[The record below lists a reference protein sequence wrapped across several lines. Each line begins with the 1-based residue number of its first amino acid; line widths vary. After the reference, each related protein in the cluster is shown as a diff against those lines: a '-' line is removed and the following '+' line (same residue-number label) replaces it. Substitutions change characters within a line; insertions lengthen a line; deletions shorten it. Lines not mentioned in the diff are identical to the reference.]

1 MRTDEEIG
9 YLKLIIQE
17 VRKDHP
23 TLSFRAMYY
32 KIQSQ
37 NIGRDRFELLC
48 KDLGFTV
55 SRKHNKH
62 RTTNS
67 TGVIRFDNLLEN
79 LVLDRINQAWSS
91 DITYFEISGVFYYI
105 TFILDCYSRLIIGHS
120 VSKRLLTEQ
129 TTLPALQ
136 MALKMRKNNIP
147 DGLIF
152 HSDGGGQYYDK
163 EFIKLTQK
171 YQMQNS
177 MCEMAYDNGKAERL
191 NGVIKNNY
199 LAYYTIKSF
208 DELVENVDRAVSLYN
223 NDRPHKSIKYKTP
236 IAFEKSL
243 LISHLQTKPKMKESF
258 EAKTQIYGVSNP
270 IKSVQTK
277 PQNQD
282 VFNANVEGDLGDKT
296 VNVI

>member
-9 YLKLIIQE
+9 YLKLIISE

-32 KIQSQ
+32 KIQPQ

-48 KDLGFTV
+48 KDLGFTIF
-55 SRKHNKH
+55 RKHNTQ

-91 DITYFEISGVFYYI
+91 DITYFETSGVFYYI
-105 TFILDCYSRLIIGHS
+105 TFILDCFSRLIVGHS

-136 MALKMRKNNIP
+136 MALKMRKNKIR

-163 EFIKLTQK
+163 EFIKLTHK
-171 YQMQNS
+171 NKIGNS
-177 MCEMAYDNGKAERL
+177 MCEMAYENGKAERL

-199 LAYYTIKSF
+199 LAYYDIKSF
-208 DELVENVDRAVSLYN
+208 EELSENVDRAVTLYN
-223 NDRPHKSIKYKTP
+223 NEKPHKSLKYKTP

-258 EAKTQIYGVSNP
+258 EAKDQIYGVSNP

-282 VFNANVEGDLGDKT
+282 VFNASVEGDLRDKT